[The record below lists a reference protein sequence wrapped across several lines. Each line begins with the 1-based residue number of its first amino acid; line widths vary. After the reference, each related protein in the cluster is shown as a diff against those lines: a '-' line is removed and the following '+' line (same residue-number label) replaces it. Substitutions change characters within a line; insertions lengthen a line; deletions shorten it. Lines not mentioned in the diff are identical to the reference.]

1 MKNIILKIVSLIF
14 LFLIS
19 ILIFLSV
26 KGIETT
32 RLNNQ
37 ISQQIENIN
46 KDLKIELNKVNI
58 ILDPFAFKIKAKTI
72 GPQIE
77 NNKKIIKLESIET
90 NVSINSF
97 LKNEFSLADLKIS
110 TKSLEIKNLISFL
123 RLFKN
128 SPELYV
134 FEKIVKN
141 GYLIANINL
150 EFDENGKV
158 KDNYNVKGIIK
169 DAKINILKKYDI
181 KKINL
186 SFNIEDNEYDFSNIL
201 FTLNEI
207 PFSSNSIS
215 VKNFDK
221 DLLIKGDFKS
231 KNILINSDNFK
242 SFFDKDSLKFN
253 FDTLNFES
261 ENNFSFRLNK
271 KFKIKNLKISS
282 NLILKKLVLLNE
294 ANLKSIFPKIKEKIN
309 FSNHSIKVIYE
320 DSKLLVNGKG
330 PVQIQNESDEIK
342 YSIERNKDNLKLI
355 VKLEIEDNPLFVEF
369 LNYEKKDKSK
379 AIIDLN
385 ADFIFDKEIRL
396 NSFSFKEKKNFLKIE
411 NLFLDKNFNFLSFK
425 KVNLNYTD
433 KDEKKNSFIIS
444 KKNKNYLL
452 KGKSFN
458 GEFLIDSFI
467 NDDSEE
473 KSEFFNKNID
483 LEIKLD
489 EVFLD
494 NETKIKNF
502 SGNINLKNNEI
513 LFANL
518 SAFFSNNEKLIF
530 TINSTNNEKVT
541 TFFLDRG
548 ESIVKRY
555 KFIKGFEDGVLDFYS
570 LKKNDKSISTLKIY
584 DFKLK
589 EVPVLTK
596 ILTLASLQGI
606 ADILSGEG
614 IRFDEFEMN
623 FTNEDNLM
631 TINEIYAIGPA
642 ISILMDGYVEKN
654 KLISLR
660 GTLVP
665 ATTINKFI
673 GSLPV
678 LGKILVGSKT
688 GEGVFGVSFKIKGP
702 PKNLETSVNPIK
714 TLTPRF
720 ITRTLEKIK
729 KN

>member
-58 ILDPFAFKIKAKTI
+58 ILDPFALKIKVKTI

-97 LKNEFSLADLKIS
+97 IKNEFSLTDLKIS

-158 KDNYNVKGIIK
+158 KENYSIKGIIK
-169 DAKINILKKYDI
+169 DTKINILKKYDI
-181 KKINL
+181 KKLNL
-186 SFNIEDNEYDFSNIL
+186 SFNIKDKKYEFSNIL
-201 FTLNEI
+201 FILNEI
-207 PFSSNSIS
+207 PFSSNTIT
-215 VKNFDK
+215 VKDFDK
-221 DLLIKGDFKS
+221 DLFIKGDFKS
-231 KNILINSDNFK
+231 KNITINSDNFK

-253 FDTLNFES
+253 FNTLNFES

-271 KFKIKNLKISS
+271 KFKFKNLKISS

-294 ANLKSIFPKIKEKIN
+294 SNLKSIFPNIKERIN
-309 FSNHSIKVIYE
+309 LSNHSIKVVYE
-320 DSKLLVNGKG
+320 DSKLSINGKG
-330 PVQIQNESDEIK
+330 PVQIQNKLDELE
-342 YSIERNKDNLKLI
+342 YSIEQNKDNLRLI
-355 VKLEIEDNPLFVEF
+355 AKLEIDDNPLFVEH

-379 AIIDLN
+379 ATIDLN
-385 ADFIFDKEIRL
+385 ADFIFDKELRL
-396 NSFSFKEKKNFLKIE
+396 NSFSFKEKKNFVKIE

-425 KVNLNYTD
+425 RLNLNYTD
-433 KDEKKNSFIIS
+433 KDEKRNNFVIS
-444 KKNKNYLL
+444 KKNQNYLL

-458 GEFLIDSFI
+458 GKFLIDSFI
-467 NDDSEE
+467 NDNSEE
-473 KSEFFNKNID
+473 KSEFFDEKIK

-513 LFANL
+513 FYANL

-530 TINSTNNEKVT
+530 TINSNNDEKVT

-570 LKKNDKSISTLKIY
+570 LKKKDKSVSTLKIY

-606 ADILSGEG
+606 ADILTGEG

-623 FTNEDNLM
+623 FTNEKNLM

-678 LGKILVGSKT
+678 LGKILVGTKT

>member
-1 MKNIILKIVSLIF
+1 MKNIILKIVSLVF

-37 ISQQIENIN
+37 ISQQIKNIN

-58 ILDPFAFKIKAKTI
+58 ILDPFALKIKAKTI

-97 LKNEFSLADLKIS
+97 IKNEFSLTDLKIS

-158 KDNYNVKGIIK
+158 KENYNVKGIIK
-169 DAKINILKKYDI
+169 DTKINILKKYDI
-181 KKINL
+181 KKLNL
-186 SFNIEDNEYDFSNIL
+186 SFNIEDKKYEFSNIL
-201 FTLNEI
+201 FTFNEI
-207 PFSSNSIS
+207 PFSSRRIF
-215 VKNFDK
+215 VKDFDK
-221 DLLIKGDFKS
+221 DLSIKGDFKS
-231 KNILINSDNFK
+231 KNITINSDKYK
-242 SFFDKDSLKFN
+242 SFFDKGSLKIN
-253 FDTLNFES
+253 LDTLNFES

-271 KFKIKNLKISS
+271 KFQIKDLKVSS
-282 NLILKKLVLLNE
+282 NLILKKLILLNE

-320 DSKLLVNGKG
+320 DSKLSMNGKG
-330 PVQIQNESDEIK
+330 SVQIQNKSDELE

-355 VKLEIEDNPLFVEF
+355 AKLEIDDNPLFVKR
-369 LNYEKKDKSK
+369 LNYEKNDKSK

-385 ADFIFDKEIRL
+385 ADLIFDKELKI
-396 NSFSFKEKKNFLKIE
+396 NSFSFKEKKNLLKIE
-411 NLFLDKNFNFLSFK
+411 NLFLDKNFNFLGFQR
-425 KVNLNYTD
+425 VNLNYTD
-433 KDEKKNSFIIS
+433 KDEKNNNLIIS

-473 KSEFFNKNID
+473 KSEFFDKNIQ

-494 NETKIKNF
+494 KETKIKNF

-513 LFANL
+513 FYANL
-518 SAFFSNNEKLIF
+518 IAFFSNNEKLIF

-570 LKKNDKSISTLKIY
+570 LKKNNKSSSTLKIY

-623 FTNEDNLM
+623 FTNEDSLM

-642 ISILMDGYVEKN
+642 ISILMNGYVEKN

-678 LGKILVGSKT
+678 LGKILVGTKT